1 MFLLFGDGTAVAHQS
16 FGMAGSTRGHRVSI
30 VGAVGSL
37 YAALAAIAGL
47 VVLFTGATGLG
58 RTVAFV
64 MLATVALYFG
74 RAAVGD
80 LVHLAIAR
88 KVRSLGSDVR
98 DALSALGSDF
108 RVTQI
113 TNDELERE
121 DHVVAGPT
129 GVFVIVAAEGDRR
142 AGASHRRLFSDS
154 RAWWRD
160 MIEDCHI
167 EALRVGE
174 RLRRSLSRPVTVH
187 PVLCLG
193 SGLVTVGR
201 VVRGVR
207 VVHMQELARVLASLP
222 PIKDLDPRQ
231 VERASAALGA
241 LAQVI
246 PLRPRT
252 RGEDAPSETAA
263 PGLTSV

>member
-1 MFLLFGDGTAVAHQS
+1 MGTL
-16 FGMAGSTRGHRVSI
+16 GT
-30 VGAVGSL
+30 L
-37 YAALAAIAGL
+37 YAALATTAGL
-47 VVLFTGATGLG
+47 VVVFTGATGFARVGAL
-58 RTVAFV
+58 V
-64 MLATVALYFG
+64 MLATLAIHFG
-74 RAAVGD
+74 RTAVGD
-80 LVHLAIAR
+80 CMHLAITRHA
-88 KVRSLGSDVR
+88 RSLGAQVR
-98 DALSALGSDF
+98 DALASLGSGF

-113 TNDELERE
+113 NGDDLERE

-174 RLRRSLSRPVTVH
+174 RLRRDLGRTVVVH

-222 PIKDLDPRQ
+222 PTAELDPRQ
-231 VERASAALGA
+231 IERASAALA
-241 LAQVI
+241 TEAQVI
-246 PLRPRT
+246 PLRPRPQV
-252 RGEDAPSETAA
+252 EHAPTGSAA
-263 PGLTSV
+263 PHLTSV